1 MKIEEIIE
9 NAQKTVEDL
18 TVSPNNLVSAIVKL
32 LEIAHKHGLDEEAR
46 VALFDC
52 GIKLDIEEA

>member
-1 MKIEEIIE
+1 MKIEKIIE

-32 LEIAHKHGLDEEAR
+32 LEIAHKHGLDDEAR
-46 VALFDC
+46 VALSDC